1 MIMAALNYY
10 KHMINS
16 QEEKWLVEYFDLYK
30 DTIFDKDINA
40 NLLDVKALWENAN
53 KAGRKVI
60 FCGNGGSAAMA
71 SHCSVD
77 LTKNAGV
84 RAINFNEADLITC
97 FANDYGYEQ
106 WTQKALEFYAD
117 DGDIVVLI
125 SSSGNSQNIVNAAN
139 YAKKRGLD
147 LVTLSG
153 FDKENK
159 LNQIDAVN
167 LWVNSKA
174 YNIIEMTHHIW
185 LLAIVDLIIGDSEYS
200 A

>member
-1 MIMAALNYY
+1 MKKHLDEKIWLENYF
-10 KHMINS
+10 N
-16 QEEKWLVEYFDLYK
+16 LYK
-30 DTIFDKDINA
+30 SSVFSEEINEK
-40 NLLDVKALWENAN
+40 LLTVKSLWEGAQS
-53 KAGRKVI
+53 KGKKVI

-106 WTQKALEFYAD
+106 WTSKALEFYAD
-117 DGDIVVLI
+117 EGDVVVLI
-125 SSSGNSQNIVNAAN
+125 SSSGNSLNIVNAAQ
-139 YAKKRGLD
+139 YAIDKGLS

-153 FDKENK
+153 FDEGNK
-159 LNQIDAVN
+159 LNQIESVN
-167 LWVNSKA
+167 LWVDSKA

-185 LLAIVDLIIGDSEYS
+185 LLAIVDIIIGDAEYS